1 MLDLGMEGVAP
12 FAWAGSRPWQGLLNV
27 RVVSRRNAD
36 DDTEMENRTL
46 SLIEQLLP
54 DDLLVYIFSWLPIQ
68 SQAFCRCVCKS
79 WNRIGEERI
88 LWKSACQRIFREGD
102 PGYLTEEY
110 AMRKYPPALECWR
123 NMFLDRPRVRQDGVY
138 VSRNTYI
145 RTGIPE
151 WKVKN
156 PVHLVCYYRYM
167 RFLPNGM
174 YMYRTSPLVL
184 KQVIKSLQWDRSSGC
199 VPHGEKD
206 KVYLGR
212 YKLLKNN
219 FVYTAFMY
227 PNSFSTEV
235 RSRLFLRGTCRG
247 SWNRLDITSIVSYDR
262 DRGVSMNM
270 LHPLDN
276 DENISGDKREYER
289 GIEPY
294 CFVSFEE
301 VQSHIINQ
309 PVEKLDFFVPG

>member
-1 MLDLGMEGVAP
+1 MTT
-12 FAWAGSRPWQGLLNV
+12 FAWSGSRPWQRLLNV
-27 RVVSRRNAD
+27 RVVPRSVTEEGNGD
-36 DDTEMENRTL
+36 DVEERVL

-54 DDLLVYIFSWLPIQ
+54 DDLLLYIFSWLPVQ

-79 WNRIGEERI
+79 WHRIGEERV
-88 LWKSACQRIFREGD
+88 LWKSACQRIFREESSD
-102 PGYLTEEY
+102 ALTEEY
-110 AMRKYPPALECWR
+110 AMKKYPPALTCWR
-123 NMFLDRPRVRQDGVY
+123 TMFLDRPRVRQDGVY

-156 PVHLVCYYRYM
+156 PVHLVCYYRYI

-174 YMYRTSPLVL
+174 YVYRTSPMVL
-184 KQVIKSLQWDRSSGC
+184 RQVIKSLLLDGSSIPRGD
-199 VPHGEKD
+199 KD

-219 FVYTAFMY
+219 IVYTAFMY

-247 SWNRLDITSIVSYDR
+247 SWNRLDIKSIVSYDR
-262 DRGVSMNM
+262 ERGVSMNM
-270 LHPLDN
+270 LHHPLEN
-276 DENISGDKREYER
+276 DDGIPGEKREYER
-289 GIEPY
+289 GVEPY

-301 VQSHIINQ
+301 VSSHVINE
-309 PVEKLDFFVPG
+309 PFENMDFFVAG

>member
-1 MLDLGMEGVAP
+1 MERMAS
-12 FAWAGSRPWQGLLNV
+12 FAWTGNRPWQKLLNV
-27 RVVSRRNAD
+27 RVVSRPVETGEVEERI
-36 DDTEMENRTL
+36 L

-54 DDLLVYIFSWLPIQ
+54 DDLLLYIFSWLPIQ

-79 WNRIGEERI
+79 WNRIGEERV
-88 LWKSACQRIFREGD
+88 LWKSACQRIFREE
-102 PGYLTEEY
+102 PASSLTEEY
-110 AMRKYPPALECWR
+110 VMKKYPPALTCWR
-123 NMFLDRPRVRQDGVY
+123 NMFLDRPRVRHDGVY

-156 PVHLVCYYRYM
+156 PVHLVCYYRYI

-174 YMYRTSPLVL
+174 YVYRTSPMVL
-184 KQVIKSLQWDRSSGC
+184 KQVIKSLLVDGC
-199 VPHGEKD
+199 VPHGDKD

-219 FVYTAFMY
+219 TVYTAFMY
-227 PNSFSTEV
+227 PNSFCTEV

-247 SWNRLDITSIVSYDR
+247 SWNRLDISSIVSYDR
-262 DRGVSMNM
+262 ERGISTNM
-270 LHPLDN
+270 LNHPLEN
-276 DENISGDKREYER
+276 DEGIPGDKREYER
-289 GIEPY
+289 GVEPY

-301 VQSHIINQ
+301 AYSHIINH